1 MIAPLKDKKYL
12 AEVTG
17 MSVDYW
23 DDQCRAEAIP
33 FTRFGRFIKFTE
45 EQIAQIIAMH
55 AVKPKTVPTRD
66 EVTRKRAARAGRAA

>member
-1 MIAPLKDKKYL
+1 MSPLRDKKYL

-33 FTRFGRFIKFTE
+33 FTRFGRFIKFTD
-45 EQIAQIIAMH
+45 EQIEQIIAMH
-55 AVKPKTVPTRD
+55 EVKPKNVPTRD
-66 EVTRKRAARAGRAA
+66 EVARKRSTRVRGAR